1 MSRKDFKATNPA
13 AAFLTPAEAPPAQT
27 EPMPSAPPAVYI
39 PPARETRS
47 SRLNLV
53 IKPSTAEQLRKIAA
67 MHQSSVNGIINL
79 VLEDYIERE
88 AATLARYEAVF
99 EGGR

>member
-1 MSRKDFKATNPA
+1 MSKKDFKAENPA
-13 AAFLTPAEAPPAQT
+13 AAFLTQTPQAPAAAPPA
-27 EPMPSAPPAVYI
+27 AAPAVRM

-53 IKPSTAEQLRKIAA
+53 ITPTTADQLRKIAA

-88 AATLARYEAVF
+88 ADTLARYDAVF
-99 EGGR
+99 EGRE